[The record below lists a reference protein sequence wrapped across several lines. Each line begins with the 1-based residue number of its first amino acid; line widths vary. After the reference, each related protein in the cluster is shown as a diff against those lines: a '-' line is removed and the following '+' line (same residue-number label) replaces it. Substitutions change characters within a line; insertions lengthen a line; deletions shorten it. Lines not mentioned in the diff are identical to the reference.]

1 MVDIR
6 QTREYAKY
14 LSKIGWEVERI
25 AGINY
30 FIKKFPLIG
39 SVLKVQRPEEI
50 KINKIYD
57 LAKKYLAFQIIVEPK
72 RELDAKFL
80 TSVGYKLSK
89 SPYLPTKTLFLD
101 LGKSEKVLLAGFKK
115 DSRAAIYSYEKV
127 VKSEAKRVVNSGKN
141 LESTIGPFRGAWKT
155 SVGLKRYVPPLSHLL
170 ALKESFKDN
179 ALFITTTMK
188 NAGAIFLKGDKV
200 AYYWQAFTNKE
211 GRRTLAQYK
220 IVWEGIKWAKDRGA
234 KVFDFE
240 GIYDERFPNKSWLGF
255 THFKKSFGGYEVTYP
270 GCFTKVI
277 LPFRLLP
284 NPTKK

>member
-6 QTREYAKY
+6 QTSEYSKY

-39 SVLKVQRPEEI
+39 SVLKIQRPEEI
-50 KINKIYD
+50 RINKIND
-57 LAKKYLAFQIIVEPK
+57 LAKKFIAFQIIVEPK

-80 TSVGYKLSK
+80 TSVGFKLSK

-101 LGKSEKVLLAGFKK
+101 LGKSEKALLAGFKK
-115 DSRAAIYSYEKV
+115 DARAAIYRYEEV
-127 VKSEAKRVVNSGKN
+127 VKSEAEEIVNSGKN
-141 LESTIGPFRGAWKT
+141 LESTIGLFRDVWKN
-155 SVGLKRYVPPLSHLL
+155 SVGLKRYIPPPSQLL
-170 ALKESFKDN
+170 ALRGSFKDN
-179 ALFITTTMK
+179 SLFITTAEK
-188 NAGAIFLKGDKV
+188 NAGAIFLIGDKV

-220 IVWEGIKWAKDRGA
+220 IVWEGIKWAKGRGA

-277 LPFRLLP
+277 LPI
-284 NPTKK
+284 